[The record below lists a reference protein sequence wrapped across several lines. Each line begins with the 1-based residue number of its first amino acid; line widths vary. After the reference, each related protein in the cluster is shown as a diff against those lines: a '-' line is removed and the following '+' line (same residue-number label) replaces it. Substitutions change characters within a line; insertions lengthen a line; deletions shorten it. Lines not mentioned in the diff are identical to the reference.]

1 MTGEYKTCYDG
12 DVSGYFPKIEIK
24 GHPRSKQLSKD
35 PSTPE
40 QIEWKEKI
48 VTAINKK
55 LKRKP
60 HFFQVSKKDK
70 YNLYLVFKLY
80 NGEKEILPKY
90 RKQGDDRKFHNP
102 YENMDIDNLLKIPL
116 DAIKKT
122 SLIED
127 DRLIKG
133 IKAYIEPVKNEN
145 HIGLSFQ
152 CITTKTFFIEDVET
166 KVEGEIFM
174 PEYWKSKMQYITAT
188 DSEGNR
194 GTFIDNSVGRIFIAK
209 NNNQRYP
216 DAIPGYDWSSQK
228 KREVSGCMVF
238 ERKHVNEETGDS
250 KNFFW
255 LQKWAWW

>member
-1 MTGEYKTCYDG
+1 MTDEYETYYDG
-12 DVSGYFPKIEIK
+12 DVSGYFSKVEIL
-24 GHPRSKQLSKD
+24 GQPRSKQLSED

-48 VTAINKK
+48 VTAINKE
-55 LKRKP
+55 LKRRRYL
-60 HFFQVSKKDK
+60 FRVSKKDK
-70 YNLYLVFKLY
+70 YNLYIVFKLY

-90 RKQGDDRKFHNP
+90 RKQDDDRKFHNP

-116 DAIKKT
+116 DAIKET

-127 DRLIKG
+127 DKLIKG
-133 IKAYIEPVKNEN
+133 IKAYIEPVNNEKYA
-145 HIGLSFQ
+145 GLSFQ
-152 CITTKTFFIEDVET
+152 CITTKTFTIEDVES
-166 KVEGEIFM
+166 KVKGEIFM
-174 PEYWKSKMQYITAT
+174 PKYWKSKMQYITAT

-209 NNNQRYP
+209 NNNKRYP
-216 DAIPGYDWSSQK
+216 DAIPGYDWNSQ

-238 ERKHVNEETGDS
+238 EREHLNKETGDS
-250 KNFFW
+250 KKFFW